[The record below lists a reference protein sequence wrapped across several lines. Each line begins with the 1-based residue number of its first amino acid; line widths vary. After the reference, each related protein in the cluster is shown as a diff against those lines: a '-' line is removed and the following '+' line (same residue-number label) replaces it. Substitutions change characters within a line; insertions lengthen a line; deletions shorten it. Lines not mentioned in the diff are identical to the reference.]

1 MSFMKKNILKLSL
14 AYFASAFVLVS
25 TAAASEKT
33 LVLGGKNGW
42 NDFLVKKGITT
53 GQGRFGFDAV
63 QLSSQTQTSDKDTEL
78 LLLFENG
85 KVSDFDGKG
94 NYRIIENN
102 LLPVKDAAKGTG
114 AALSRGEKKGLV
126 LKKDKSPL
134 SGSYVPGNS
143 FSVEF
148 WISPSL
154 AENGEKI
161 YSWQTSI
168 NYSKYTDFQTVS
180 AVFLN
185 NRIEWRFL
193 NVFPGLSEREV
204 VLKGSTPVIPQKWS
218 RHTVSFDEETGCLEY
233 LVDGKTEDIKF
244 ITSTRHESGTVCTPV
259 IGKNSTIE
267 ICPSFTGKIDS
278 VCIKNAAY
286 KGDENILVNG
296 NEAFKAEGGRFET
309 SPILVSRASSFDS
322 LEGIVSVPAQT
333 ELKFF
338 VRAGDNCYGWT
349 ENYPEW
355 KEISLDEKIEGV
367 SGQYFQIASELL
379 PDGNC
384 QQTPKITELTVKYT
398 EPETPLPPF
407 FVKAVPGDGEVTL
420 SWRFSIDDNAG
431 GYYVYYG
438 SKPGEYLGR
447 AAIEGVSPV
456 NAGNST
462 SITLTGLNNG
472 TIYYFAV
479 STYSKLDENINGEL
493 SNEVFARP
501 SKRLAKK

>member
-168 NYSKYTDFQTVS
+168 NYS
-180 AVFLN
+180 
-185 NRIEWRFL
+185 
-193 NVFPGLSEREV
+193 
-204 VLKGSTPVIPQKWS
+204 
-218 RHTVSFDEETGCLEY
+218 
-233 LVDGKTEDIKF
+233 
-244 ITSTRHESGTVCTPV
+244 
-259 IGKNSTIE
+259 
-267 ICPSFTGKIDS
+267 
-278 VCIKNAAY
+278 
-286 KGDENILVNG
+286 
-296 NEAFKAEGGRFET
+296 
-309 SPILVSRASSFDS
+309 
-322 LEGIVSVPAQT
+322 
-333 ELKFF
+333 
-338 VRAGDNCYGWT
+338 
-349 ENYPEW
+349 
-355 KEISLDEKIEGV
+355 
-367 SGQYFQIASELL
+367 
-379 PDGNC
+379 
-384 QQTPKITELTVKYT
+384 
-398 EPETPLPPF
+398 
-407 FVKAVPGDGEVTL
+407 
-420 SWRFSIDDNAG
+420 
-431 GYYVYYG
+431 
-438 SKPGEYLGR
+438 
-447 AAIEGVSPV
+447 
-456 NAGNST
+456 
-462 SITLTGLNNG
+462 
-472 TIYYFAV
+472 
-479 STYSKLDENINGEL
+479 
-493 SNEVFARP
+493 
-501 SKRLAKK
+501 